1 MTMTSTFRL
10 LEGLPNGA
18 RFEVAAGY
26 LQAFKARLRDLGLHI
41 LSSAPVRGGYAITVG
56 P

>member
-1 MTMTSTFRL
+1 MTYRL
-10 LEGLPNGA
+10 LEEYPNGA
-18 RFEVAAGY
+18 RFEVASTY

-41 LSSAPVRGGYAITVG
+41 LSSAPVPGGYAVTVG

>member
-1 MTMTSTFRL
+1 MTYRL
-10 LEGLPNGA
+10 IEELPNGA

-26 LQAFKARLRDLGLHI
+26 LQAFKAKLRDLHLHI
-41 LSSAPVRGGYAITVG
+41 LSSAPVPGGYAITVG